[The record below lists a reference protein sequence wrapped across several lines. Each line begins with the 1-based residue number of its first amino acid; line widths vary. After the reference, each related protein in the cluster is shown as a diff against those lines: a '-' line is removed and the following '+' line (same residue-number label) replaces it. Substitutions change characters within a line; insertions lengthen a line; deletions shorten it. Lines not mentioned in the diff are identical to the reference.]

1 MTDEYNRKDNWPM
14 GWTLQEIKEHIEALE
29 AQVIELHNELDK
41 LKAHEEETFQGWH
54 IIDFYWYAR
63 EHYSP
68 DLTKEQCMIVGNY
81 VNKYYDATV
90 GISYDNLDFFI
101 EEAIK
106 QEGWEV
112 ESMNFYDRPDVT
124 EEDRVD
130 EHPDWYDENY

>member
-1 MTDEYNRKDNWPM
+1 MTDENNKKD
-14 GWTLQEIKEHIEALE
+14 KYIEALE
-29 AQVIELHNELDK
+29 AQVRELNDELSK
-41 LKAHEEETFQGWH
+41 LKAYEEETFQGWH

-81 VNKYYDATV
+81 VNRYYDATV

-106 QEGWEV
+106 QQGWKIEPI
-112 ESMNFYDRPDVT
+112 NFYDRPNVSVK
-124 EEDRVD
+124 DRVD
-130 EHPDWYDENY
+130 ENPDWY